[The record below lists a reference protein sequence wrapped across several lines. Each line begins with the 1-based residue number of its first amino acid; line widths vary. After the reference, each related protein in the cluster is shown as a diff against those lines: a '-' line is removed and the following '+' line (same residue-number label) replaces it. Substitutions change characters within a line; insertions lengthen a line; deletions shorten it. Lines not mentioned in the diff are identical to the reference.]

1 MFRIFR
7 VILFFM
13 AFWSSAVYA
22 TIAEPL
28 GLEIGKANIEDVKV
42 RYKIIRKGGIG
53 DQYGYFY
60 KIDPTTLADKYITE
74 ATINCQNDDIV
85 KQVMLSITDKSKF
98 ELMFELLSEKYEM
111 EINDSLFLED
121 KAVKFNAKNCVIFAT
136 KTGSMMYITYIDK
149 DLYEKQTKDIT
160 KTQDNN
166 ALKAAL

>member
-13 AFWSSAVYA
+13 VFGSSAAYA
-22 TIAEPL
+22 TIAAPL
-28 GLEIGKANIEDVKV
+28 GLEIGKANIEDVKA

-60 KIDPTTLADKYITE
+60 KIDPATLAEKYITE
-74 ATINCQNDDIV
+74 ATINCQKDDIV

-111 EINDSLFLED
+111 EIKNSLFLED

-136 KTGSMMYITYIDK
+136 KTGNMMYITYIDK
-149 DLYEKQTKDIT
+149 DLYKKQTKNII

-166 ALKAAL
+166 GLKAIL